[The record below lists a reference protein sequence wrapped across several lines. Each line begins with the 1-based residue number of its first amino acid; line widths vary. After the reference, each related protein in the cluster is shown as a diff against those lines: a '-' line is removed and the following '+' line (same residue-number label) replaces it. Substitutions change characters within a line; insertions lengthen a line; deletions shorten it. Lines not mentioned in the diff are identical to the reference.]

1 MGGSVATGGSATTGG
16 RAATEGTTAA
26 CERCA
31 TYGTPT
37 QVGTVGVA
45 ALDSLSGLAVSRV
58 QPDIIFA
65 HNDHD
70 RPIVYALDLQGHEH
84 AQITLTDAGKSDSDF
99 EDIAVGPCG
108 TSTCV
113 FLGDI
118 GDNNAQR
125 TQYAVVRFSQPTV
138 PTTQGS
144 TAMTPTYDRFPFV
157 YDDGS
162 HNAEGLMVSPDGTIY
177 VVTKLAPG
185 TGGRVSATGPSSVY
199 RLPPSMTTSSVA
211 TATKVATLP
220 VPAGADLAASAAAA
234 HPCGLG
240 FLLRTYDKVYEFTV
254 PAGMGF
260 EASFNTTPKVVA
272 TPDEPQSE
280 GIDYRANGLGFI
292 TSGEG
297 AGAPIMET
305 DCAL

>member
-1 MGGSVATGGSATTGG
+1 
-16 RAATEGTTAA
+16 
-26 CERCA
+26 
-31 TYGTPT
+31 
-37 QVGTVGVA
+37 VGTVGVA

-125 TQYAVVRFSQPTV
+125 TQYAIVRFSQPTV

-157 YDDGS
+157 YEDGS

-185 TGGRVSATGPSSVY
+185 TGGRVSATGPSNVY
-199 RLPPSMTTSSVA
+199 RLPLSMTTSSVA

-280 GIDYRANGLGFI
+280 GIDYQANGLGFI

-297 AGAPIMET
+297 AGAPIVET
-305 DCAL
+305 DCAP